1 MQNSPGRRLQGNG
14 EKVIFGKQ
22 IYIMIFEYG
31 IMSSK
36 YSIEAE
42 NKLTAYAAMIM
53 HLGPASTAFI
63 AIYSPE
69 ESRKTDSWMLAY
81 PIVKRLDEVF
91 GGEGSFFKYLGK
103 HQDEINKTLDTI
115 EQLV

>member
-1 MQNSPGRRLQGNG
+1 
-14 EKVIFGKQ
+14 
-22 IYIMIFEYG
+22 MIFEYG

-81 PIVKRLDEVF
+81 PTVKRLDEVF
-91 GGEGSFFKYLGK
+91 GGEGSFFKYLDE
-103 HQDEINKTLDTI
+103 HQDEIKKVLDTI

>member
-1 MQNSPGRRLQGNG
+1 
-14 EKVIFGKQ
+14 
-22 IYIMIFEYG
+22 
-31 IMSSK
+31 MSSK

-42 NKLTAYAAMIM
+42 NKLTAYAAMII
-53 HLGPASTAFI
+53 HFGPAAAGFI
-63 AIYSPE
+63 AIYSPD
-69 ESRKTDSWMLAY
+69 ESRKNDSWLLAY

-115 EQLV
+115 KRLV

>member
-1 MQNSPGRRLQGNG
+1 
-14 EKVIFGKQ
+14 
-22 IYIMIFEYG
+22 MIFEYG

-42 NKLTAYAAMIM
+42 NKLTAYAAMII
-53 HLGPASTAFI
+53 HFGPGSAGLIT
-63 AIYSPE
+63 IYSPE

-81 PIVKRLDEVF
+81 PIVKRLDEIF
-91 GGEGSFFKYLGK
+91 GGEGSFFKYLDE
-103 HQDEINKTLDTI
+103 HQDEIKKALDTI

>member
-1 MQNSPGRRLQGNG
+1 
-14 EKVIFGKQ
+14 
-22 IYIMIFEYG
+22 MIFEYG

-42 NKLTAYAAMIM
+42 NKLTAYAAMII
-53 HLGPASTAFI
+53 HFGPAAAGFI
-63 AIYSPE
+63 AIYSPD
-69 ESRKTDSWMLAY
+69 ESRKNDSWLLAY

-115 EQLV
+115 KRLV

>member
-1 MQNSPGRRLQGNG
+1 
-14 EKVIFGKQ
+14 
-22 IYIMIFEYG
+22 MIFEYG

-42 NKLTAYAAMIM
+42 NKLTAYATMIM

-63 AIYSPE
+63 TIYSPE
-69 ESRKTDSWMLAY
+69 ESRKNDSWLLAY

-91 GGEGSFFKYLGK
+91 GGDGSFFKYLDE
-103 HQDEINKTLDTI
+103 HQDEIKNTLDTI
-115 EQLV
+115 ERLV

>member
-1 MQNSPGRRLQGNG
+1 
-14 EKVIFGKQ
+14 
-22 IYIMIFEYG
+22 
-31 IMSSK
+31 MSSK

-63 AIYSPE
+63 TIYSPE
-69 ESRKTDSWMLAY
+69 ESRKNDSWLLAY

-115 EQLV
+115 KRLV